1 LIFLCKTTEQEK
13 FNATKK
19 YTDNI
24 NALETLLTIIKE
36 NRKATPKK
44 NTLARYVGFGG
55 LKEIA
60 FNPDN
65 DAAWKDSTASTD
77 QVRKVIE
84 LTQEL
89 DKALG
94 INNSLPKS
102 EQEY

>member
-1 LIFLCKTTEQEK
+1 
-13 FNATKK
+13 
-19 YTDNI
+19 
-24 NALETLLTIIKE
+24 
-36 NRKATPKK
+36 
-44 NTLARYVGFGG
+44 LARYVGFGG

-65 DAAWKDSTASTD
+65 DAAWKEQYCWYKD

-94 INNSLPKS
+94 INNSAEIRAGILTALYP
-102 EQEY
+102 